1 ETVLNTSQSV
11 QSSSTP
17 KTVESK
23 VQEMTST
30 PSDLSPTQSSSKQTH
45 PSQNVETVLNTPQS
59 VQSSSTPKTV
69 ESVESKV
76 QEMTPAD
83 LSPTQEI
90 SVFPD
95 QLSQVYNTI
104 RNLFSAHN
112 MHENIEDAKEFIAQ
126 CFVASAVYQF

>member
-45 PSQNVETVLNTPQS
+45 QSQNVETVLNTPQS

-69 ESVESKV
+69 ESKV
-76 QEMTPAD
+76 QEMTSTPSD

-95 QLSQVYNTI
+95 QLSQVYN
-104 RNLFSAHN
+104 
-112 MHENIEDAKEFIAQ
+112 
-126 CFVASAVYQF
+126 